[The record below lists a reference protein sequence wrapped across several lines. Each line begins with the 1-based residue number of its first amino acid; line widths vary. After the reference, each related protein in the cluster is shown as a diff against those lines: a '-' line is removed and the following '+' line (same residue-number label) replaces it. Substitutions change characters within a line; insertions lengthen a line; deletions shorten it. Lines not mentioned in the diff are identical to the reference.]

1 MAWGAMPDLS
11 SLATVLEGRAKMTV
25 QDVMDRRV
33 VWVNAED
40 SLEQAL
46 QVMRRDGVDAV
57 LVQVGQ
63 GRRTFGIMT
72 MRDIIEKSV
81 ASAVDPATTQ
91 VGNLMSSPVVT
102 VTPEMSIRSASALM
116 ARSRIRRLPVFD
128 GHEIVGLLT
137 DSAIFQL
144 VEEGGWDRLD

>member
-1 MAWGAMPDLS
+1 
-11 SLATVLEGRAKMTV
+11 MTV

-33 VWVNAED
+33 VWVSAQD
-40 SLEQAL
+40 SLRRAL
-46 QVMRRDGVDAV
+46 EAMRSHGVDCV
-57 LVQVGQ
+57 LVRMDE

-81 ASAVDPATTQ
+81 AREVDPDRTR
-91 VGNLMSSPVVT
+91 VEELMSAPVVT
-102 VTPEMSIRSASALM
+102 VTPEMGIRNASALM

-128 GHEIVGLLT
+128 GHDIVGLIT

-144 VEEGGWDRLD
+144 VEEGGWDHLD